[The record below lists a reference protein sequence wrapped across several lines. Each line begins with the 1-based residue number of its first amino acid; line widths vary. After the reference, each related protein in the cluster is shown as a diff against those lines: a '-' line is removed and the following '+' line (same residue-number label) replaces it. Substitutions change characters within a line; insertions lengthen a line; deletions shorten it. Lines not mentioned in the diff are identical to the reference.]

1 MTTAVRTLS
10 ILTILAGAAAVLTGC
25 GGMLGEKFYDYTP
38 PTPPDMPMLAV
49 SKLLTGSFSSAAQ
62 AAADPDFRDLRLE
75 SVQIWPNRADGVWLY
90 VEQSAAGDPAPLRQR
105 VHRFTRKDA
114 DSYVCDA
121 YTLPDAAAYAGAWSD
136 PSRFAALAPEHLTPL
151 TGCGMTLDK
160 ADDYTYKGG
169 TNGKSCAGGLEG
181 AAYATSEMT
190 VTAMWLKIWE
200 RGYDKDDQQT
210 QSSTKGPLI
219 FTKTSPR

>member
-25 GGMLGEKFYDYTP
+25 GGMLGDKFYDYTP
-38 PTPPDMPMLAV
+38 PTPPDMQMLAV
-49 SKLLTGSFSSAAQ
+49 SKLMTGSFSSAAQ
-62 AAADPDFRDLRLE
+62 TAADPDFRDLRLE
-75 SVQIWPNRADGVWLY
+75 SAQIWPTRADGVWLY

-105 VHRFTRKDA
+105 VHRLTRKDT
-114 DSYVCDA
+114 DSYICDT
-121 YTLPDAAAYAGAWSD
+121 YVLPDAASYAGAWSD
-136 PSRFAALAPEHLTPL
+136 PSRFAALPPEHLTPL
-151 TGCGMTLDK
+151 TGCAVTLNRV
-160 ADDYTYKGG
+160 DDYTYKGD
-169 TNGKSCAGGLEG
+169 TSGKTCAGGLEG

-210 QSSTKGPLI
+210 LGSVKGPLV
-219 FTKTSPR
+219 FQKTASR